1 MSTQNMPAS
10 AQRSSRFYLPKK
22 LAFLSLILLG
32 STATFGCNALTSQ
45 VPGSSNA
52 IQAEPSSPAPISALP
67 ANILPSQDSNFVS
80 KVVQEVGPAVVR
92 INSSRT
98 VTNQVPDEIPEQFR
112 RFFGSESPIAPG
124 NRVERGSGSGFIFGS
139 DGRILTNA
147 HVVDR
152 ADTVTVKL
160 KDGREFVG
168 KVLGVDTVTDV
179 AVVKIEANNLPVV
192 SLGKSEELQPGEW
205 AIAIGNPLGLD
216 NTVTVGIIS
225 ATGRSSADVGVP
237 DKRVNFIQTDAAINP
252 GNSGGPLLNQRGQVI
267 GMNTAI
273 IQGAQGLGFAIP
285 IDRAQQIADQLVT
298 TGKAEHPYL
307 GVRML
312 SITPAIKR
320 EFNNNPNTK
329 LRLTEDKGVLVLGV
343 AKNSPAAQ
351 AGVRLADVIKKIN
364 GTEVSDAGSVQQIV
378 EKATVG
384 SDLQLELS
392 RSGQPVTV
400 AVKAGAFPADQQR

>member
-1 MSTQNMPAS
+1 MPNQTQHH
-10 AQRSSRFYLPKK
+10 RTLCLPKK

-32 STATFGCNALTSQ
+32 STSMVGCNALTSQ

-52 IQAEPSSPAPISALP
+52 IKGETSSPAPISAVSTK
-67 ANILPSQDSNFVS
+67 ILPSEDSNFVT
-80 KVVQEVGPAVVR
+80 KVVQQVGPAVVR

-98 VTNQVPDEIPEQFR
+98 VKNQAPDELPEQFR
-112 RFFGSESPIAPG
+112 RFFGSESPLQPG

-147 HVVDR
+147 HVVDG

-168 KVLGVDTVTDV
+168 KVLGIDTVTDV

-225 ATGRSSADVGVP
+225 ATGRSSSDVGVP

-285 IDRAQQIADQLVT
+285 IDRAQQIAEQLAT

-312 SITPAIKR
+312 SITPEIKA
-320 EFNNNPNTK
+320 ELSKNPNTK
-329 LRLTEDKGVLVLGV
+329 LKLTEDKGVLVVGV

-351 AGVRLADVIKKIN
+351 AGVSVADVIKKIN
-364 GTEVSDAGSVQQIV
+364 GQEVSDAGSVQQIV
-378 EKATVG
+378 EKSTVG
-384 SDLQLELS
+384 KDIQLELS
-392 RSGQPVTV
+392 RDGKPVSV
-400 AVKAGAFPADQQR
+400 AVKAGAFPANQKQQ